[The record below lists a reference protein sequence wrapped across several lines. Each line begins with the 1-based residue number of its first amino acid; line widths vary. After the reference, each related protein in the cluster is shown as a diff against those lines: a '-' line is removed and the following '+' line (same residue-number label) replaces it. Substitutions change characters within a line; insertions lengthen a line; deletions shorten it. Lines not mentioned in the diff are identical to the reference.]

1 MYRHRRAR
9 PDTRAL
15 ELIGLDA
22 VLDRDELDQLARHT
36 DVFGVPAD
44 TILARAGA
52 YPRQF
57 IAVLDGYVET
67 TDSDDG
73 VRVGGPG
80 SRIGGD
86 ELLDGA
92 LHDVTIRTRTA
103 CQLVVIFGPAL
114 STVIAMAARRGD
126 LSKIA
131 ARLRAETEP
140 AGRPQ
145 PRLLAG

>member
-1 MYRHRRAR
+1 MHRRDR

-22 VLDRDELDQLARHT
+22 VLDCDELQQLARHT

-44 TILARAGA
+44 TVLARAGA

-57 IAVLDGYVET
+57 VAVLDGYVET
-67 TDSDDG
+67 VDSEAD
-73 VRVGGPG
+73 VRVGGAG

-103 CQLVVIFGPAL
+103 CQILVIFGPAL
-114 STVIAMAARRGD
+114 RAVIAMAARRGD
-126 LSKIA
+126 RSTFA
-131 ARLRAETEP
+131 ARLRAEAEP
-140 AGRPQ
+140 AGRL
-145 PRLLAG
+145 RLLAG

>member
-1 MYRHRRAR
+1 MYRHRRDR
-9 PDTRAL
+9 PDIRAL

-22 VLDRDELDQLARHT
+22 VLDEDELHQLARHT

-57 IAVLDGYVET
+57 VAVLDGYVQT
-67 TDSDDG
+67 TDPDTSL
-73 VRVGGPG
+73 RVGGPG

-86 ELLDGA
+86 ELLDGTI
-92 LHDVTIRTRTA
+92 HDVTIRTRSA

-114 STVIAMAARRGD
+114 SAVIAMAARRGD
-126 LSKIA
+126 LAKLA
-131 ARLRAETEP
+131 AQLRAETEP
-140 AGRPQ
+140 AGRAPL
-145 PRLLAG
+145 PLLAG

>member
-1 MYRHRRAR
+1 MYRHRRDH
-9 PDTRAL
+9 PDIRAL

-22 VLDRDELDQLARHT
+22 VLGRDELHQLARHT

-44 TILARAGA
+44 TILARAGVA
-52 YPRQF
+52 PRQF
-57 IAVLDGYVET
+57 VVVLDGYVET
-67 TDSDDG
+67 ADPA
-73 VRVGGPG
+73 VLVGGPG

-114 STVIAMAARRGD
+114 SAIIAIAARRGD
-126 LSKIA
+126 LSELA
-131 ARLRAETEP
+131 SRLRAEAVP
-140 AGRPQ
+140 SGRPQ
-145 PRLLAG
+145 SRLLAG

>member
-1 MYRHRRAR
+1 MYRHRRDR
-9 PDTRAL
+9 PDIRAL

-22 VLDRDELDQLARHT
+22 VLDEDELHELARHT

-57 IAVLDGYVET
+57 VAVLDGYVET
-67 TDSDDG
+67 ADSEDG

-86 ELLDGA
+86 ELIDGA
-92 LHDVTIRTRTA
+92 LHDVTVRTRTA

-131 ARLRAETEP
+131 ALLRAEP

-145 PRLLAG
+145 PRLVAG